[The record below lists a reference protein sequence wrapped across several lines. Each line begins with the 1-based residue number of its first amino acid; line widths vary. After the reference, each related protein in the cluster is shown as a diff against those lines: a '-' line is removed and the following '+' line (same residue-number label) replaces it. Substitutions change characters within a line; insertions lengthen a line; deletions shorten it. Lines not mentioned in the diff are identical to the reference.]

1 MFEEMGEATS
11 TSVRMGTDE
20 EIYGECLHLAEEIM
34 KEKIRVL
41 FVCVH
46 NSARSQMAEVLLRSM
61 GGDRFETESAGI
73 EPGTLNPLAVEAMA
87 DMGIDIS
94 KKETRSVF
102 DLYKAGTLYTYV
114 ITVCDAANAQRCP
127 IFPGVAENIH
137 WSFDDPSSFTGSH
150 EEKLA
155 KTIEVRDKIKQ
166 EVEKLISELA

>member
-1 MFEEMGEATS
+1 
-11 TSVRMGTDE
+11 
-20 EIYGECLHLAEEIM
+20 M

-46 NSARSQMAEVLLRSM
+46 NSARSQMAEALLESM
-61 GGDRFETESAGI
+61 GGERFEVESGGI
-73 EPGTLNPLAVEAMA
+73 EPGILNPLAVEAMA

-94 KKETRSVF
+94 GNQTQSVL
-102 DLYKAGTLYTYV
+102 DLYKAGKLYTYV

-150 EEKLA
+150 EEKLK
-155 KTIEVRDKIKQ
+155 KTIEVRDQIKR
-166 EVEKLISELA
+166 EIEKLIAEKMLISERHVN

>member
-1 MFEEMGEATS
+1 
-11 TSVRMGTDE
+11 
-20 EIYGECLHLAEEIM
+20 M

-46 NSARSQMAEVLLRSM
+46 NSARSQMAEALLESM
-61 GGDRFETESAGI
+61 GGERFEVESGGI
-73 EPGTLNPLAVEAMA
+73 EPGILNPLAVEAMA

-94 KKETRSVF
+94 GNQTQSVL
-102 DLYKAGTLYTYV
+102 DLYKAGKLYTYV

-150 EEKLA
+150 EEKLK
-155 KTIEVRDKIKQ
+155 KTIEVRDQIKR
-166 EVEKLISELA
+166 EIEKLIAEKMLISERHMN